1 MKTALQIL
9 ASMLSLAALL
19 GGAASSAATKVADV
33 PLRASVLA
41 KPNLI
46 FATDD
51 SGSMDFEMMLDTNGG
66 TLWWDYA
73 NAKGK
78 TNGKPLPGGNSG
90 EWEYFYLFPN
100 GVAAGSRQYD
110 DPYTSLGYAV
120 PPTGEVGWV
129 RSVIYNPIYYDP
141 RVTYDPWS
149 PADLGSGVQTFGN
162 ATPGAAKSHPVNG
175 SGTFKLD
182 ANMVNNNTDWR
193 FTFTAGMTIPAGAT
207 VHDCY
212 GGSAPSSVPYTVAAS
227 RVACVA
233 SMSYYPATYWMPAE
247 CGTVDNV
254 SCALGPDDQKLKRY
268 EIKSGNSFAPYST
281 RTYAAE
287 MQNFANWFTYYRKRR
302 LMLAASMG
310 QVMENLSG
318 LRMGVVY
325 FNNRQPVTMF
335 DADATSS
342 SVNRLRVAGMFYT
355 PERNAGTP
363 TRETLLYAGA
373 QFQRTDND
381 TQGNK
386 IIQYACQRNNTFVVT
401 DGFAAP
407 SSVTVPS
414 YTQATYGSGAPYST
428 IHAKSLADIALAYYT
443 LNLRSDLTTGQ
454 VPLEDAAK
462 TNADRN
468 ANPHMNTFG
477 LTLGL
482 KGLQWTGLAT
492 PSPFS
497 SPPAWTAPTAQDRTQ
512 IDDLWHATIN
522 GRGKMYVAT
531 TPDETAKSLQAGI
544 NEILNFRGSQSSL
557 ALATVNLGRGD
568 GQVYS
573 ASYNPAGWSGDV
585 RALGINKT
593 TGSVGSET
601 WAAGALLD
609 ARDWTTRV
617 IVAGGGVA
625 FTAAN
630 VGATVN
636 PSNTYGTSA
645 NVINYLRGERSNEGT
660 LFRQRTS
667 RLGAII
673 NAEPAVSDGV
683 LYVPTGDGMLH
694 AFETRGADAG
704 KELWAFVPRAVLAT
718 LGPTVPR
725 GWAFRTRL
733 DGTPTV
739 GSNGAGGK
747 LLVAGMGPSG
757 RSFYALDVSAPRGL
771 SESALAAKTN
781 WQFPAVGD
789 STTAAKVGLTL
800 GKPLIVKSQS
810 DGQVVLVTSGYDST
824 ADGKGRLWMLNPTT
838 GAVIKEFVVAA
849 GTLSAESGLAQI
861 AAYAEADGSVQYVYG
876 GDLLGNVWRFD
887 LTGKGTPK
895 LVAVLKGPAGDLQG
909 VTTPPELVSAGGKR
923 VVVVG
928 TGRTLDVSD
937 WGNNKVQSIYAISDD
952 TSLSNARTSLVQQ
965 TYNRATDTMSNNPV
979 DWATQR
985 GWFLDIAAGEHI
997 NVRPVVAYGVLA
1009 FVSNKNGASDCSA
1022 SAYYY
1027 WVNVLSGGKIVGVDT
1042 VSHLITDKG
1051 NAAAPGLAISAD
1063 GRLLAQTKTTD
1074 DEFPDPKKKSAEV
1087 IRATKDSWRE
1097 VRR

>member
-1 MKTALQIL
+1 MKTVFQIF
-9 ASMLSLAALL
+9 ACMLSLAALL
-19 GGAASSAATKVADV
+19 GGAASSAATAVADV

-51 SGSMDFEMMLDTNGG
+51 SGSMDFEMMIDTNGG
-66 TLWWDYA
+66 TLWWDL
-73 NAKGK
+73 
-78 TNGKPLPGGNSG
+78 TNGKGKAGGKPLQGGGSG
-90 EWEYFYLFPN
+90 EWDYFYLFPN

-110 DPYTSLGYAV
+110 DPSTTLGYAV
-120 PPTGEVGWV
+120 PPTPELGWV
-129 RSVIYNPIYYDP
+129 RSSTYNPLYYDSK
-141 RVTYDPWS
+141 VTYDPWS
-149 PADLGSGVQTFGN
+149 PAYLGSAVQSFVDS
-162 ATPGAAKSHPVNG
+162 TPGAAKSHPVNG
-175 SGTFKLD
+175 SATFKLD
-182 ANMVNNNTDWR
+182 ANMVNSNTDWR
-193 FTFTAGMTIPAGAT
+193 FMFAAGMTIPAGAT
-207 VHDCY
+207 VHGCEN
-212 GGSAPSSVPYTVAAS
+212 GSNPSSLPYTVATS
-227 RVACVA
+227 KVACMA
-233 SMSYYPATYWMPAE
+233 SMSYYPATFWVRE
-247 CGTVDNV
+247 NCTVDNV
-254 SCALGPDDQKLKRY
+254 TCSRGPDDLTVKRY
-268 EIKSGNSFAPYST
+268 EIKSGNTFPSG
-281 RTYAAE
+281 RTYANE
-287 MQNFANWFTYYRKRR
+287 MKNFANWFTYYRKRR

-325 FNNRQPVTMF
+325 FNNRQPVTMY
-335 DADATSS
+335 DADATLAAA
-342 SVNRLRVAGMFYT
+342 NRLRVAGMFYT

-373 QFQRTDND
+373 QFQRVDSGLPLD
-381 TQGNK
+381 QK
-386 IIQYACQRNNTFVVT
+386 VIQYACQRNNTFVVT

-407 SSVTVPS
+407 SNVTVPS

-443 LNLRSDLTTGQ
+443 INPRPDLATGQ
-454 VPLEDAAK
+454 LKPEDAAK
-462 TNADRN
+462 QNADRN
-468 ANPHMNTFG
+468 TNLHMNTYG

-482 KGLQWTGLAT
+482 KGLQWTGVAT

-497 SPPAWTAPTAQDRTQ
+497 SPPTWAAPTAQDRTQ

-531 TPDETAKSLQAGI
+531 SPDETAASLRAGI
-544 NEILNFRGSQSSL
+544 NEMLNFRGSQGSL

-585 RALGINKT
+585 RALGISKT
-593 TGSVGSET
+593 SGTVGSET
-601 WAAGALLD
+601 WAAGPLLD

-617 IVAGGGVA
+617 IAAGGGVA
-625 FTAAN
+625 FTAAG

-645 NVINYLRGERSNEGT
+645 DVINYLRGERSNEGT

-673 NAEPAVSDGV
+673 NAEPVVSDGV
-683 LYVPTGDGMLH
+683 LYVPSGDGMLH

-704 KELWAFVPRAVLAT
+704 KELWAFVPRPVLAT
-718 LGPTVPR
+718 LGQTVPR
-725 GWAFRTRL
+725 GWSFRTRL

-771 SESALAAKTN
+771 SESALAAKTH

-789 STTAAKVGLTL
+789 SAMAAKVGLSL
-800 GKPLIVKSQS
+800 GKPLMVKSAGTG

-824 ADGKGRLWMLNPTT
+824 ADGKGRLWLLNATT

-849 GTLSAESGLAQI
+849 GTLAAESGLAQI
-861 AAYAEADGSVQYVYG
+861 TAYAEADGSVQYVYG

-887 LTGKGTPK
+887 LKLKDAPK

-937 WGNNKVQSIYAISDD
+937 WGNAKVQSIYAISDD
-952 TSLSNARTSLVQQ
+952 ASLSNARTSLVQQ

-985 GWFLDIAAGEHI
+985 GWFLDLAAKEHI

-1009 FVSNKNGASDCSA
+1009 FVSNTNGASDCSA

-1027 WVNVLSGGKIVGVDT
+1027 WVNVLSGGKVVGVDT

-1051 NAAAPGLAISAD
+1051 NAAAPTLAISAD

-1074 DEFPDPKKKSAEV
+1074 DEFPDPKKKLAEV
-1087 IRATKDSWRE
+1087 IRASKDSWRE